1 MKRLV
6 ALYLMALGST
16 SCVTM
21 PPEAANVMLHTQ
33 ITTQLDNCTKLGPVS
48 AEASGW
54 EKLSWDEVEQ
64 QAKNN
69 LRANAVKKYGDK
81 VDSVALI
88 NMDRYATKIVAH
100 GIAFKCF

>member
-6 ALYLMALGST
+6 FLCIAALGST

-21 PPEAANVMLHTQ
+21 PPEAAKIMLHRQ
-33 ITTQLDNCTKLGPVS
+33 VSTQLDNCMKLGPVS
-48 AEASGW
+48 AESGA
-54 EKLSWDEVEQ
+54 WDLPEQ
-64 QAKNN
+64 AINN

-88 NMDRYATKIVAH
+88 NVDSYLTKTVAH
-100 GIAFKCF
+100 GLAFKCF